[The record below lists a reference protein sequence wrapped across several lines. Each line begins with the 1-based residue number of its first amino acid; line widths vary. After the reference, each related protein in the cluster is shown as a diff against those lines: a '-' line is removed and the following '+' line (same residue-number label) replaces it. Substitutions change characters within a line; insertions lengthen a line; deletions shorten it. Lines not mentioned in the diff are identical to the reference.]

1 MKKDLLFGVLVLFQ
15 VYVFGQSFK
24 EGVYEN
30 RKSCVTVC
38 IHKDTLLYYHKSN
51 VATLYYGYASI
62 VDDKLSLGNN
72 LALGINTRVDTC
84 RNDSRFVEIE
94 LYELYKDIIFGE
106 RLPNMAPHHIK
117 SNLFTLHFNDKI
129 KIIDDT
135 IVKLSVQEFYPSV
148 GEVKMTIFGGS
159 FSGYQDEVT
168 LPITVGVKYTLT
180 QKYYRC
186 QPLLNDIKPLIRVGK
201 KRNQLK
207 LYFYDP
213 SKSRWVKMEYK
224 RKCVSCY
231 EELKKLLLEE

>member
-1 MKKDLLFGVLVLFQ
+1 MNNEELIKTLRVVPDFPRKGIMFFDITTMLKNPDAVEEVT
-15 VYVFGQSFK
+15 
-24 EGVYEN
+24 N
-30 RKSCVTVC
+30 R
-38 IHKDTLLYYHKSN
+38 
-51 VATLYYGYASI
+51 
-62 VDDKLSLGNN
+62 
-72 LALGINTRVDTC
+72 
-84 RNDSRFVEIE
+84 

-117 SNLFTLHFNDKI
+117 STLFTLHFNDKI

-186 QPLLNDIKPLIRVGK
+186 QPLLNDIKPLIRVEK

-224 RKCVSCY
+224 RKCISCY

>member
-72 LALGINTRVDTC
+72 LALGLNARVATC

-148 GEVKMTIFGGS
+148 GEVKMTNLEKYNNAFMETFEITEDQLAGLK
-159 FSGYQDEVT
+159 YQDIEAWDSVGHMT
-168 LPITVGVKYTLT
+168 LVAALEDAFDIMMDTDDIIDFSSYEKGKELLAKADYGVK
-180 QKYYRC
+180 
-186 QPLLNDIKPLIRVGK
+186 I
-201 KRNQLK
+201 
-207 LYFYDP
+207 
-213 SKSRWVKMEYK
+213 
-224 RKCVSCY
+224 
-231 EELKKLLLEE
+231 